1 MAKEELIRIRQLKTT
16 YIILLVLS
24 TMDIGPKKLHE
35 SLKLPD
41 LCPGLY
47 ILMQKAVII
56 NTCHIVWMFLAEQ
69 WIRSAWSV
77 GPVLCQLNCCEVRKV
92 DYGDDKTHTQFTEQF
107 FCIYLY
113 LNHPSLSS
121 HSVITNLN
129 IFLLPLFSSFLLVA
143 GWWLSISY
151 TCSHLLWESQ
161 MFIHIV
167 KNVIWRWDCPEKR
180 GIGSP
185 NVAFVFY

>member
-56 NTCHIVWMFLAEQ
+56 NTCHIV
-69 WIRSAWSV
+69 
-77 GPVLCQLNCCEVRKV
+77 
-92 DYGDDKTHTQFTEQF
+92 
-107 FCIYLY
+107 
-113 LNHPSLSS
+113 
-121 HSVITNLN
+121 
-129 IFLLPLFSSFLLVA
+129 
-143 GWWLSISY
+143 
-151 TCSHLLWESQ
+151 
-161 MFIHIV
+161 
-167 KNVIWRWDCPEKR
+167 
-180 GIGSP
+180 
-185 NVAFVFY
+185 